1 MTGGSSFPSWRLLSA
16 LRLLSGWGVNSD
28 AEETS
33 RAAAVNDNQRRVLKA
48 TIVCAGVPI
57 ALHLFIPGTAAYLS
71 LAAFAA
77 VVGICAYLWEEG
89 KKK

>member
-1 MTGGSSFPSWRLLSA
+1 M
-16 LRLLSGWGVNSD
+16 
-28 AEETS
+28 
-33 RAAAVNDNQRRVLKA
+33 NDNQRRVLKA
-48 TIVCAGVPI
+48 TIVCAGVPL

-71 LAAFAA
+71 LAVFAA